1 MIHILVYIL
10 TLISKFTF
18 VKASA
23 HARLYRVG
31 KQKILSYCFDAAD

>member
-18 VKASA
+18 VKALVALSVFGQA
-23 HARLYRVG
+23 YLYT
-31 KQKILSYCFDAAD
+31 IASL